1 MTSPYGQQGYPQ
13 QSYPQQGYQQQG
25 YPQQGY
31 PQQGYQQPYG
41 FPQAGRKPS
50 SYLGWAIASIF
61 LFWPVAIPAI
71 YNATKVDS
79 AWQTGQYTEA
89 QIRSESAKMFCTVAS
104 GIGAV
109 IWLVWIVLLA
119 VL

>member
-1 MTSPYGQQGYPQ
+1 MTNPYGQQGYPQ
-13 QSYPQQGYQQQG
+13 PGYPQQQG
-25 YPQQGY
+25 YPQGY

-41 FPQAGRKPS
+41 FPQPGEKPS
-50 SYLGWAIASIF
+50 SYLGWAIACIF

-79 AWQTGQYTEA
+79 AWQTGNYTEA
-89 QIRSESAKMFCTVAS
+89 QIRSEQARMFCTVAS
-104 GIGAV
+104 GIGAAV
-109 IWLVWIVLLA
+109 WLLWIVLFA